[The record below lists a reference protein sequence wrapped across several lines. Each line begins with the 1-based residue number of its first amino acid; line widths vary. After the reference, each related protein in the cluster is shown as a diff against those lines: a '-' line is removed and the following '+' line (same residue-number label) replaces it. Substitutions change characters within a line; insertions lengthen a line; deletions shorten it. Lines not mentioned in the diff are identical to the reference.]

1 MSELTREQARDAY
14 RSGLM
19 RFKRHIAQGTAQ
31 HHGLMRTDAD
41 HYRDG
46 MAAVAEATVAAFLGL
61 SWDDNPHRKDH
72 GADVGDD
79 IGVRW
84 TPLGHGGL
92 IVYPGDRDDVR
103 QVLVVGYTY
112 PLRIAGWM
120 LGRDAKREEWW
131 RKWMREPTYLVP
143 QKCLRGID
151 ELTGIISHTKGLE

>member
-1 MSELTREQARDAY
+1 
-14 RSGLM
+14 
-19 RFKRHIAQGTAQ
+19 
-31 HHGLMRTDAD
+31 
-41 HYRDG
+41 

-61 SWDDNPHRKDH
+61 PWDDNPHRKDS

-103 QVLVVGYTY
+103 QVLVVGHTY

-120 LGRDAKREEWW
+120 LASDAKRQEWW
-131 RKWMREPTYLVP
+131 KTTLREPTYLVP

-151 ELTGIISHTKGLE
+151 ELTGTIPHTNERNA